1 MKISS
6 KGNKILIFSDV
17 HQSIETL
24 NKIISHEKA
33 DINICLGDW
42 FDSFFFDSDTD
53 YKSTAIELRETF
65 LTKSSNITLF
75 GNHDLHY
82 FFDNR
87 HTICSG
93 YTPNKH
99 SLINEALGKSK
110 SDVIDK
116 FHWFLFVDEYLCS
129 HAGLSSHF
137 LSPNIKNN
145 EDIYE
150 YLKNQ
155 VHSANINIRTNQPH
169 WLYGAG
175 RARGGPEKKGG
186 LVWLDFDREFAPI
199 EGLKQIV
206 GHTYRKNGKVTEWRN
221 TKNYCIDT
229 NLSEWVTITNGKF
242 EIKNY
247 KDL

>member
-1 MKISS
+1 MKINS

-24 NKIISHEKA
+24 NKIITHEKA

-42 FDSFFFDSDTD
+42 FDSFFFDSDID
-53 YKSTAIELRETF
+53 YKSTAIELREEF
-65 LTKSSNITLF
+65 LTKPNNVTLF

-82 FFDNR
+82 LFDNKY
-87 HTICSG
+87 TLCSG
-93 YTPNKH
+93 YKPDNH
-99 SLINEALGKSK
+99 RLINEALGESK
-110 SDVIDK
+110 ADIVSK
-116 FHWFLFVDEYLCS
+116 FHWFLFVDDYLCT
-129 HAGLSSHF
+129 HAGLSSSL
-137 LSPNIKNN
+137 LSPIIKNN

-150 YLKNQ
+150 YLTNQ
-155 VHSANINIRTNQPH
+155 ANEANIKIRTNQAH
-169 WLYGAG
+169 WFYMAG

-206 GHTYRKNGKVTEWRN
+206 GHTYRKNGRVTEWRN

>member
-1 MKISS
+1 MKVSS

-17 HQSIETL
+17 HQNIEKMT
-24 NKIISHEKA
+24 KIISYEKA

-42 FDSFFFDSDTD
+42 FDSFFFDLDTD
-53 YKSTAIELRETF
+53 CASMAVDLKEEF
-65 LTKSSNITLF
+65 LSKPNNITLF

-82 FFDNR
+82 FFRNKY
-87 HTICSG
+87 TYCSG
-93 YTPNKH
+93 YENRKFEVINKC
-99 SLINEALGKSK
+99 LGK
-110 SDVIDK
+110 DIDK
-116 FHWFLFVDEYLCS
+116 VISSFKWFIFLDEYLCT

-137 LSPNIKNN
+137 LPPTAKNS

-150 YLKNQ
+150 YLTNQ
-155 VHSANINIRTNQPH
+155 SDEANIKIRSNQPH
-169 WLYGAG
+169 WFYMAG
-175 RARGGPEKKGG
+175 RARGGPEAKGG

-199 EGLKQIV
+199 EGLQQIV
-206 GHTYRKNGKVTEWRN
+206 GHTYRKNAKITEWRN

-229 NLSEWVTITNGKF
+229 DLSEWMTITNGKL

>member
-6 KGNKILIFSDV
+6 SHKKILIFSDP
-17 HQSIETL
+17 HQDVEKLI
-24 NKIISHEKA
+24 KIIGHEAA

-42 FDSFFFDSDTD
+42 FDSHFYDLDTD
-53 YKSTAIELRETF
+53 YKCTAIELRDNF
-65 LTKSSNITLF
+65 LTKPNNLTLF

-87 HTICSG
+87 YTICSG
-93 YTPNKH
+93 YTRRNH
-99 SLINEALGKSK
+99 DLINEALGSDKV
-110 SDVIDK
+110 DVINK

-129 HAGLSSHF
+129 HAGLSNVF
-137 LSPNIKNN
+137 LPSIVKDN

-150 YLKNQ
+150 YLTHQ
-155 VHSANINIRTNQPH
+155 VNDANIKIRTNQSH

-199 EGLKQIV
+199 EGLSQIV
-206 GHTYRKNGKVTEWRN
+206 GHTYRKTGRVTEWRN
-221 TKNYCIDT
+221 TNNYCIDT
-229 NLSEWVTITNGKF
+229 NLNEWVTITNGKF
-242 EIKNY
+242 EVKNY

>member
-1 MKISS
+1 MKINS

-24 NKIISHEKA
+24 NKIIAHEKA

-53 YKSTAIELRETF
+53 YKSTAIELREEF
-65 LTKSSNITLF
+65 LTKPNNVTLF

-82 FFDNR
+82 LFDNT

-93 YTPNKH
+93 YKPDNH
-99 SLINEALGKSK
+99 RLINEALGKSK

-116 FHWFLFVDEYLCS
+116 FHWFLFVDEYLCT
-129 HAGLSSHF
+129 HAGLSGSL
-137 LSPNIKNN
+137 LSPIIKNN

-150 YLKNQ
+150 YLTNQ
-155 VHSANINIRTNQPH
+155 ANEANIKIRTNQAH
-169 WLYGAG
+169 WFYMAG

-186 LVWLDFDREFAPI
+186 LVWLDFDKEFAPI

-206 GHTYRKNGKVTEWRN
+206 GHTYRKNGRVTEWRN

-229 NLSEWVTITNGKF
+229 NLTEWVTITNGKL